1 MTHNA
6 ESFSNINDY
15 GRCAYR
21 HYLKKVV
28 RIQRKRKNVNLYQ
41 GTSTHEGMKEFFLAI
56 RAGDDFEDAEAR
68 MNLYYDETLENLW
81 EDNPMLFKD
90 EVAELAELVED
101 SRTIVTRYLEKE
113 RDFIMTWEILHVE
126 EEFIFILDNEV
137 VTFTPDLV
145 IRDKNGFVWI
155 VDHKTTSKMP
165 SNELP
170 FSDLQTLL
178 YFAGVK
184 ELYPEVRGFV
194 FNYLRKKVPTVPRL
208 NSTHTKESKQYGY
221 HFVNNVKN
229 IDTTYEMLRDFI
241 LEEAPHLMGEPT
253 HQQKLAELRDN
264 DRFFWTETIVV
275 SDTQVEQILSQVAD
289 TLEQMKWS
297 RETGIYPK
305 TILNDLAGVQSCSR
319 CEFARICSTQLLGWN
334 TELVIEEEY
343 EPRDPKN
350 EYEEETDDE

>member
-21 HYLKKVV
+21 HFLKKVV
-28 RIQRKRKNVNLYQ
+28 RIQRKRKNVNLFQ
-41 GTSTHEGMKEFFLAI
+41 GTSTHEGLKEFFLAL
-56 RAGDDFEDAEAR
+56 RAEWDYDEALAA
-68 MNLYYDETLENLW
+68 MTLYYDTTVESLSDRDPL
-81 EDNPMLFKD
+81 MFAD
-90 EVAELAELVED
+90 ERAELIELIDASRAIVE
-101 SRTIVTRYLEKE
+101 RYLEKE
-113 RDFIMTWEILHVE
+113 RDVIMTWEILHVE
-126 EEFIFILDNEV
+126 EEFIFTLGNEI

-155 VDHKTTSKMP
+155 IDHKTTSKMP

-208 NSTHTKESKQYGY
+208 NSTHTKESKLFGY

-229 IDTTYEMLRDFI
+229 IDTTYEILRDFI
-241 LEEAPHLMGEPT
+241 LAEAPHLMGEPT

-275 SDTQVEQILSQVAD
+275 SQDQVDEILLQVSE
-289 TLEQMKWS
+289 TLAQMQWS
-297 RETGIYPK
+297 RDTGIYPK

-319 CEFARICSTQLLGWN
+319 CEFSRICHTQLLGWN
-334 TELVIEEEY
+334 TELVLEEEY